1 MAGRKFNMGRQN
13 EQVLNKEWHDLF
25 MALKY
30 LNNERYHNAET
41 VQERQEQIPKRALRF
56 QPDTLLDVIEVARDN
71 AILEGKTVKF
81 LGCKFEH
88 IEKPQTS
95 GVTKLGGN
103 ETKWVKPAHKAAKV
117 SFLPSKKKSLEIEI

>member
-1 MAGRKFNMGRQN
+1 MQK
-13 EQVLNKEWHDLF
+13 KELIKLIVEL
-25 MALKY
+25 AK
-30 LNNERYHNAET
+30 ERGIEISQAAVTE
-41 VQERQEQIPKRALRF
+41 
-56 QPDTLLDVIEVARDN
+56 LLDVIEVARDN
-71 AILEGKTVKF
+71 AILEGKTVKV

-95 GVTKLGGN
+95 GTTQLGGK

>member
-1 MAGRKFNMGRQN
+1 MQKKDFIKAIVQ
-13 EQVLNKEWHDLF
+13 LAKEREVEISQ
-25 MALKY
+25 AVVT
-30 LNNERYHNAET
+30 E
-41 VQERQEQIPKRALRF
+41 
-56 QPDTLLDVIEVARDN
+56 LLDVIEVARDN

-81 LGCKFEH
+81 LGCKFEQV
-88 IEKPQTS
+88 EKPETS

>member
-1 MAGRKFNMGRQN
+1 M
-13 EQVLNKEWHDLF
+13 NKKELIK
-25 MALKY
+25 AIVEEAK
-30 LNNERYHNAET
+30 
-41 VQERQEQIPKRALRF
+41 KRGIDISQAVV
-56 QPDTLLDVIEVARDN
+56 TELLDVIEVTRDN

-95 GVTKLGGN
+95 GTTQLGGK

-117 SFLPSKKKSLEIEI
+117 SFLPSKKKSLEIGI